1 MLKIMLTSSPEHHQT
16 NIFGTDILQ
25 QLDQTDPLLQLSAT
39 IPWRDFHTAFKPLYK
54 YGGAP
59 SKPIRLMVGLLI
71 LKQLNNSHDE
81 TLVLQWK
88 QNPYYQAF
96 CGMKEFQLKPPCHST
111 LAIVLKLVKF
121 RSRIGKAGVEKILSM
136 SIKLHG
142 SYAQEAIVNI
152 DTTVQ
157 EKNI

>member
-1 MLKIMLTSSPEHHQT
+1 MLTSSPEHHQT

-39 IPWRDFHTAFKPLYK
+39 IPWLNFHTAFKPLYK

-59 SKPIRLMVGLLI
+59 SKPICLMVRLLI
-71 LKQLNNSHDE
+71 LKQLNN
-81 TLVLQWK
+81 
-88 QNPYYQAF
+88 
-96 CGMKEFQLKPPCHST
+96 
-111 LAIVLKLVKF
+111 LATVLKLVKF
-121 RSRIGKAGVEKILSM
+121 RSRIGKAGVEKIFQM

-142 SYAQEAIVNI
+142 SYAQETVVNI

-157 EKNI
+157 EKKAGIFFHASPYGCGYHG